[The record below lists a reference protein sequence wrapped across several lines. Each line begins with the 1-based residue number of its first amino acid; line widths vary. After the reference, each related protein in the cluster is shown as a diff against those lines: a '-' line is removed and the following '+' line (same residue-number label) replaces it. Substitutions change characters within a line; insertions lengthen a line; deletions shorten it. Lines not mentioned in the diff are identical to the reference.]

1 MSQYPILARRAPPAP
16 KPEPDEPDD
25 GQLLHAVV
33 GALQGLD
40 RRIGGIE
47 QRHREPT
54 HDEVFGALAA
64 ALKAIDARLDG
75 VEGVI
80 KREIRC
86 KLRSLEQHNKPRP
99 RYRPEKHHDPELLD
113 RVRELQNKLK
123 QFDDDMQWLAA
134 SRAAL
139 HQADL
144 EAGTTDN
151 SSMIQLLYQQGDAA
165 ADFHRAALDDLRE
178 LWREHRGNLG
188 DW

>member
-1 MSQYPILARRAPPAP
+1 MTYPILARATEPREPPR
-16 KPEPDEPDD
+16 KDEPDD
-25 GQLLHAVV
+25 ELLVLRAVV
-33 GALQGLD
+33 AALQTLD
-40 RRIGGIE
+40 RRLDGVE
-47 QRHREPT
+47 ARHREPT
-54 HDEVFGALAA
+54 DDEVFGLLGA
-64 ALKAIDARLDG
+64 ALKALDARLDG

-80 KREIRC
+80 KHEVRT
-86 KLRSLEQHNKPRP
+86 KLRSLEQHNRPRA
-99 RYRPEKHHDPELLD
+99 RYRPTQRHDPELLD
-113 RVRELQNKLK
+113 RVRELQDKLK
-123 QFDDDMQWLAA
+123 QFNDDMQWLAA

-178 LWREHRGNLG
+178 LWREHRGSLG